1 MYDFALEDFL
11 YHPTCEKRFY
21 RRFGKHRESEDKLPH
36 KLCLQKIAFK
46 LWLGFENLEMYT
58 LQALRERYTVCSLLW
73 GSILVI
79 TRQSNLE
86 CQENYSLFHN

>member
-1 MYDFALEDFL
+1 MYDFALEDCTILHVKNVSIGVLENIENQKIF
-11 YHPTCEKRFY
+11 
-21 RRFGKHRESEDKLPH
+21 SPH
-36 KLCLQKIAFK
+36 KLCLQKIAFE

-58 LQALRERYTVCSLLW
+58 LQALREVTLICSFLW
-73 GSILVI
+73 GIIWVI